1 MPAIRFRVRH
11 AEGKVQE
18 LFTETPCVLI
28 GSGSHCEIRLPIGTA
43 RGEHVFIENT
53 PTGLRAVA
61 RSVDPVPKLDGV
73 EFTEAPIR
81 GECTL
86 TIGATRIDVVP
97 SEAAGPVDGIVRS
110 SGGRNPRIYVYLALG
125 AACSLALVAAH
136 PKPKTA
142 SPEPRD
148 VPRLWDTAQKATCPE
163 SGADAALAVAS
174 SKFDLAIAKQERSPF
189 HPEDGVAAVSYYQA
203 AEACFRAA
211 NDAGDADEAATRAA
225 RLETDMTDRFH
236 SHRMRLSRALATEQ
250 WSLAEHETGVLLA
263 FLPSNAG
270 EYTSWLSNLR
280 RRLQLQYG
288 AKGKK
293 ES

>member
-11 AEGKVQE
+11 AEGNVEE
-18 LFTETPCVLI
+18 LFTETPCVLL

-43 RGEHVFIENT
+43 RVEHVFIENT

-81 GECTL
+81 AECTL
-86 TIGATRIDVVP
+86 TIGATRIDVIP
-97 SEAAGPVDGIVRS
+97 SEGVGPADGIVRTA
-110 SGGRNPRIYVYLALG
+110 GPRNPRIYVYLALG
-125 AACSLALVAAH
+125 AACSLALIAAR
-136 PKPKTA
+136 PKPHGT
-142 SPEPRD
+142 SPEPHD
-148 VPRLWDTAQKATCPE
+148 VPHLWDTAQKATCPAA
-163 SGADAALAVAS
+163 GADEALALAN
-174 SKFDLAIAKQERSPF
+174 SKFDLAVAKQERSPF
-189 HPEDGVAAVSYYQA
+189 HPEDGVAAVTYFQV

-211 NDAGDADEAATRAA
+211 NQGPDAEESAA
-225 RLETDMTDRFH
+225 RSARLQTDMTDRFH

-250 WSLAEHETGVLLA
+250 WSLAEHETGVLLS
-263 FLPSNAG
+263 FLPPSAG

-288 AKGKK
+288 TKGKK

>member
-11 AEGKVQE
+11 AEGQVQE

-43 RGEHVFIENT
+43 RVEHVFIENT

-86 TIGATRIDVVP
+86 AIGATRVEVIP
-97 SEAAGPVDGIVRS
+97 SDAAGPVDGIVRS
-110 SGGRNPRIYVYLALG
+110 SGPRNPRIYVYLGLG
-125 AACSLALVAAH
+125 AACMLALVAAR
-136 PKPKTA
+136 PKPKA
-142 SPEPRD
+142 SSAEPRD
-148 VPRLWDTAQKATCPE
+148 IPRLWDTAQKATCQE
-163 SGADAALAVAS
+163 SAADAALAVAQ
-174 SKFDLAIAKQERSPF
+174 SKFDLAVAKQERSPF
-189 HPEDGVAAVSYYQA
+189 HPEDGVAAVSYYQG

-211 NDAGDADEAATRAA
+211 NENPDADEARARAA
-225 RLETDMTDRFH
+225 RLQADMTDRFH

-250 WSLAEHETGVLLA
+250 WPLAEHEAGVLLA
-263 FLPSNAG
+263 FLPPNAG
-270 EYTSWLSNLR
+270 EYASWLSNLR